1 MTNKIVSILII
12 GLLSFL
18 LYGVYSKTQKSIKS
32 KRLECQSLTTT
43 FEKIFLETP
52 VNEAIKT
59 LKNGNYEIISHIE
72 YSKYMKSNLV
82 NILTKNQSDKI
93 LEDIL
98 EKNMITKK
106 ESLDKKTIIDYYIYE
121 NDKEDSGKKN
131 NEAKSYAGY
140 LVFEFKYENKLIYKI
155 QTDYMNL
162 DGSDINERMNCVM
175 NAPADLFVQ
184 PAGEH
189 PYS

>member
-18 LYGVYSKTQKSIKS
+18 LYGVYSKTQKNIKS
-32 KRLECQSLTTT
+32 KRLECQSTTTT
-43 FEKIFLETP
+43 FEKIFVETP
-52 VNEAIKT
+52 INEAIKT
-59 LKNGNYEIISHIE
+59 LKNGNYEIVSHIE

-82 NILTKNQSDKI
+82 DILTKNQSDEI

-98 EKNMITKK
+98 EKTMISKK
-106 ESLDKKTIIDYYIYE
+106 EDSTEKTIIDYYIYE
-121 NDKEDSGKKN
+121 NDKEDTGKKN

-162 DGSDINERMNCVM
+162 DGNDIDERMSCVI
-175 NAPADLFVQ
+175 NSFL
-184 PAGEH
+184 
-189 PYS
+189 SIN

>member
-59 LKNGNYEIISHIE
+59 LKNGNYEI
-72 YSKYMKSNLV
+72 NL
-82 NILTKNQSDKI
+82 L
-93 LEDIL
+93 
-98 EKNMITKK
+98 
-106 ESLDKKTIIDYYIYE
+106 
-121 NDKEDSGKKN
+121 
-131 NEAKSYAGY
+131 
-140 LVFEFKYENKLIYKI
+140 
-155 QTDYMNL
+155 
-162 DGSDINERMNCVM
+162 
-175 NAPADLFVQ
+175 P
-184 PAGEH
+184 
-189 PYS
+189 

>member
-32 KRLECQSLTTT
+32 KRLECQSTTTT

-52 VNEAIKT
+52 INEAIKT

-72 YSKYMKSNLV
+72 YSKYMKSNLI
-82 NILTKNQSDKI
+82 NILNKNQTDKLLENI
-93 LEDIL
+93 LER
-98 EKNMITKK
+98 NMISKK
-106 ESLDKKTIIDYYIYE
+106 EETLDKKTIIDYYIYE
-121 NDKEDSGKKN
+121 NDKEDTGKKN
-131 NEAKSYAGY
+131 NDAKSYAGY

-155 QTDYMNL
+155 QTDYMDLNANDL
-162 DGSDINERMNCVM
+162 EDRMNCVVKSFLSI
-175 NAPADLFVQ
+175 N
-184 PAGEH
+184 
-189 PYS
+189 